1 MNHAENSIQR
11 LTDLNDRQKRAQMQ
25 HFGQIEKAFGII
37 RSLIFFLFLLVSGW
51 IICMIIWSGTEK
63 YSFLFP
69 VLTAVLAGALLAG
82 RERVRNLLLRLSGR
96 KCVITGAVLALAGFA
111 GMLLIAFAVRNRIEE
126 NWDYGI
132 VFETAA
138 GMAADNTPI
147 PQLRQYYFAMYGNN
161 TLFLRV
167 LTGILRLFVMITGKK
182 DPYFLLDCSIV
193 LNCVLIILAVLACA
207 VSIGRLRSAQQGL
220 LAEFFLLLM
229 SPFYLYAAFTYTD
242 VYGLLPAVLVLF
254 SVGNAM
260 PMKAGF
266 RQDLLIGLAAAAAAF
281 GYMIKGTVIIYL
293 LTAFFVIC
301 FSKEFSGKR
310 LRLLAVYT
318 VTAILMV
325 IALTWTNHR
334 FLAENGIS
342 DTYREQI
349 EFPPAHFLMMA
360 MNPDNVGQYDSLDV
374 DYTQSY
380 AGKQAK
386 TEADLRLLK
395 DRISQM
401 GAAGTLEHVFVKK
414 AKFTYGTGTAG
425 APNYIVRDP
434 VKKSKT
440 VDFLGRNRTF
450 FEVTLLYKAMLE
462 GFILIMSLLVWFRK
476 KEEDGLAL
484 FLKICWIGM
493 FLFFCIWETH
503 PRYTFL
509 FLPVT
514 GLLAAGY
521 VCGDRRSFSRST

>member
-1 MNHAENSIQR
+1 MHR
-11 LTDLNDRQKRAQMQ
+11 
-25 HFGQIEKAFGII
+25 FGHVEKAFSII
-37 RSLIFFLFLLVSGW
+37 RGLIFFLFLLVSGW
-51 IICMIIWSGTEK
+51 IVCMILWSGTEK
-63 YSFLFP
+63 YAILFP
-69 VLTAVLAGALLAG
+69 VLAVVLAAALFMG
-82 RERVRNLLLRLSGR
+82 RGLVSNLLLRLSGR
-96 KCVITGAVLALAGFA
+96 KCVITGAVLAIAGFA

-138 GMAADNTPI
+138 GMAAENTPI
-147 PQLRQYYFAMYGNN
+147 PPLRQYYFAMYGNN

-167 LTGILRLFVMITGKK
+167 LTGILRLFVVITGQK

-193 LNCVLIILAVLACA
+193 LNCILIILSILACA
-207 VSIGRLRSAQQGL
+207 ACMGRLRSAQQGL
-220 LAEFFLLLM
+220 LTEFLLLLM
-229 SPFYLYAAFTYTD
+229 SPFSLYAAFTYTD
-242 VYGLLPAVLVLF
+242 VYGLLPSVLVLLLI
-254 SVGNAM
+254 GNAI
-260 PMKAGF
+260 PMKTGF
-266 RQDLLIGLAAAAAAF
+266 RQDLLTGLAAAAGAF
-281 GYMIKGTVIIYL
+281 GYMIKGTVIIHL
-293 LTAFFVIC
+293 LTAFFVLC
-301 FSKEFSGKR
+301 FAKEFSGKR

-318 VTAILMV
+318 GTAILMV
-325 IALTWTNHR
+325 LILTWTNHR
-334 FLAENGIS
+334 FLTENGIS
-342 DTYREQI
+342 DEYREQI

-360 MNPDNVGQYDSLDV
+360 MNPDNVGQYDNLDV

-380 AGKQAK
+380 AGKKAK

-395 DRISQM
+395 DRIHQM
-401 GAAGTLEHVFVKK
+401 GIRGTLEHVFIKK

-434 VKKSKT
+434 VRKSKI

-450 FEVTLLYKAMLE
+450 FEVTLLYKIMLE
-462 GFILIMSLLVWFRK
+462 GFILIMSLLVFIRQ
-476 KEEDGLAL
+476 KEEDGIIL

-514 GLLAAGY
+514 GLLAAEY
-521 VCGDRRSFSRST
+521 VCTGLLPADLQYRARRKAPVSGRG